1 MIGSGLVIVSTVWEA
16 SDGRSE
22 PTGGRGAD
30 TMEEWLGDSSGR
42 FLDGSIH
49 VITSWW
55 LHWSML
61 LSSAERSYLRR
72 VRPLPEH
79 RLLVDVRGD
88 CQPIMV
94 IVSLKLSLI
103 LDFTTI
109 NLSGWGWSKRRSF
122 ARALPEHWLYIL
134 ILMIVLIDAAW
145 RELSIGGHIV
155 YFHFGQNLDFG
166 CEILVAKPDLVLPI
180 TFLPRFWPDRLA
192 KSRPIGLN
200 ARLINRARW
209 ELFKTLL
216 IVLIVALLTEI
227 GPIGCHGGCSSAGW
241 QEGGGGWWMVDGGSF
256 SMSWASFL
264 RKDYRH
270 SLLNGKRLRYL
281 FYYFHESHSIKN
293 QLTLFL
299 KILYSRHAS
308 VCIQNHVPPD
318 ISWVVLVEGNWI
330 VAH

>member
-241 QEGGGGWWMVDGGSF
+241 QEGGGGWWMVDLSRWAELRFWEKITDTHYWTESVYGTYFIISTNLTVSKISWHF
-256 SMSWASFL
+256 S
-264 RKDYRH
+264 
-270 SLLNGKRLRYL
+270 
-281 FYYFHESHSIKN
+281 YYFFK
-293 QLTLFL
+293 
-299 KILYSRHAS
+299 
-308 VCIQNHVPPD
+308 QNHHPSLMSMRR
-318 ISWVVLVEGNWI
+318 IHTTML
-330 VAH
+330 HLT